1 MKIGT
6 NQLRLLLIASQK
18 GYVEVQDAIRIYKLR
33 ITKGDIN
40 RAKWVL
46 QDLERINYCLHER
59 DKRWYLTSI
68 GENALREKL
77 GYVPRKG

>member
-33 ITKGDIN
+33 YTKGDIN
-40 RAKWVL
+40 KAKWVL
-46 QDLERINYCLHER
+46 QDLEKINYCLHER

-68 GENALREKL
+68 GENTLREKL
-77 GYVPRKG
+77 GYVPRKS